1 MTGRGGAVRMKLL
14 GWGRTGCPDIKV
26 RSGNVRARS
35 GYVQVIS
42 GYVQVRSGDIQVRSD
57 AGLLDRLAHLL
68 DDPQGRVVDDQ
79 QARGDT
85 PHFTPHTSHPSHP
98 HLLDDPQ
105 GRVVDDQQP
114 RGEPVT
120 RHDAERLRVEP
131 DDATHK
137 HGRRGAGLVVL
148 ACNFMQ
154 VTDCG
159 A

>member
-1 MTGRGGAVRMKLL
+1 MMTGRGGVVRMKLL

-35 GYVQVIS
+35 GYVQARSRYVQVIS
-42 GYVQVRSGDIQVRSD
+42 GYVQVRSGDIPVRSD

-79 QARGDT
+79 QA
-85 PHFTPHTSHPSHP
+85 
-98 HLLDDPQ
+98 
-105 GRVVDDQQP
+105 

-148 ACNFMQ
+148 ACNFIQ